1 MNDTWSHAAARTFVR
16 PLVGTRVRPNHI
28 TLLRLV
34 TGVLACLLLGIGGG
48 RGELWSGVLWLSSAF
63 LDRGDVELARVGKMQ
78 SRGGHLF
85 DYFTNVAVNSGF
97 FLAAGIN
104 LYKAGAG
111 NWSIRAGVL
120 ACAAMIACS
129 LLAEAYES
137 EVATGERVWEGG
149 WGFQPDDA
157 LYLLPL
163 FVWVHWLAPI
173 LAAAAVVTSVI
184 TVIFL
189 AKYLSRGR
197 PGS

>member
-16 PLVGTRVRPNHI
+16 SLVGTWVRPNCI

-34 TGVLACLLLGIGGG
+34 TGVLACLLLSIGGG

-63 LDRGDVELARVGKMQ
+63 LDRGDVELARVGKRQ
-78 SRGGHLF
+78 SRGGHSL

-111 NWSIRAGVL
+111 NWSIRAGVVT
-120 ACAAMIACS
+120 CAALIACS

-149 WGFQPDDA
+149 WGFKPDDA

-189 AKYLSRGR
+189 AKYLSRR
-197 PGS
+197 RARS

>member
-1 MNDTWSHAAARTFVR
+1 MSSEILPPSTHGS
-16 PLVGTRVRPNHI
+16 LVGTRVRPNHI

-48 RGELWSGVLWLSSAF
+48 RGEIWSGVLWLSPVF
-63 LDRGDVELARVGKMQ
+63 LGRADGELARVGKVQ

-85 DYFTNVAVNSGF
+85 DCFTDVAVNSGF
-97 FLAAGIN
+97 FLAAGLN

-111 NWSIRAGVL
+111 NWSICAGVL

-129 LLAEAYES
+129 LLAEAYDS

-173 LAAAAVVTSVI
+173 LAAAAVVTSVLS
-184 TVIFL
+184 VIYL
-189 AKYLSRGR
+189 AKYLSRGE
-197 PGS
+197 G

>member
-1 MNDTWSHAAARTFVR
+1 MRGAMPRHERSFGHSSTDGSGLNM
-16 PLVGTRVRPNHI
+16 

-48 RGELWSGVLWLSSAF
+48 RGEFWSGVLWLSSGF
-63 LDRGDVELARVGKMQ
+63 LDRADGELVRVGKMQ

-129 LLAEAYES
+129 LLAEACES
-137 EVATGERVWEGG
+137 EVATGKHAGRGG

-189 AKYLSRGR
+189 AKYLSR
-197 PGS
+197 

>member
-1 MNDTWSHAAARTFVR
+1 MKRR
-16 PLVGTRVRPNHI
+16 Q
-28 TLLRLV
+28 
-34 TGVLACLLLGIGGG
+34 GG
-48 RGELWSGVLWLSSAF
+48 RGEFWSGVLWLCSAF
-63 LDRGDVELARVGKMQ
+63 LDCADGELARIGKMQ

-85 DYFTNVAVNSGF
+85 DYFTDVAVNCGF

-120 ACAAMIACS
+120 ACAVMIACS

-149 WGFQPDDA
+149 WGFQPD
-157 LYLLPL
+157 
-163 FVWVHWLAPI
+163 

-184 TVIFL
+184 AVIFL
-189 AKYLSRGR
+189 ASVTRTLPLMRRNSGLMVRVIKSHTNDMNLTGGPTTTDQSIDGVFD
-197 PGS
+197 GAS

>member
-1 MNDTWSHAAARTFVR
+1 MNDTWSRAAARAFVR
-16 PLVGTRVRPNHI
+16 SLVGTWVRRNHI

-63 LDRGDVELARVGKMQ
+63 LDRGDVKLAHVGKMQ

-111 NWSIRAGVL
+111 NWSVCAGVL

-137 EVATGERVWEGG
+137 EGATGERVWEGG

-184 TVIFL
+184 TAIFL
-189 AKYLSRGR
+189 ARYLRL
-197 PGS
+197 